1 MADDYSGQFGNIRK
15 VFEERREE
23 LGIPRDKT
31 YAKIEAENEEK
42 LLNGLRSEL
51 AGYQATALET
61 AKTRELGNLRTLY
74 ASGSLDEE
82 QKAKVQEKI
91 LNPSL
96 ITVTATE
103 ADYGTNLPRVK
114 ELLDFIANP
123 EKAKQQQNQ
132 ADFIARMQGFSER
145 NGNGNN

>member
-1 MADDYSGQFGNIRK
+1 MADKSFSEMMQEQMAAEQAKR
-15 VFEERREE
+15 VQEREQQRTEF
-23 LGIPRDKT
+23 
-31 YAKIEAENEEK
+31 
-42 LLNGLRSEL
+42 LNGFRSEL
-51 AGYQATALET
+51 EGYQQKALEN

-123 EKAKQQQNQ
+123 EKAQKKI
-132 ADFIARMQGFSER
+132 DKESFIARMKGFSER
-145 NGNGNN
+145 NAKN

>member
-1 MADDYSGQFGNIRK
+1 MADKTFSEIMQEQMAAEQAKR
-15 VFEERREE
+15 VQEREQQR
-23 LGIPRDKT
+23 
-31 YAKIEAENEEK
+31 NEF
-42 LLNGLRSEL
+42 LNGFRSEL
-51 AGYQATALET
+51 EGYQQKALET

-114 ELLDFIANP
+114 ELLDMIANP
-123 EKAKQQQNQ
+123 EKAQQKI
-132 ADFIARMQGFSER
+132 DKESFIATMKGFSER
-145 NGNGNN
+145 HGNGKN

>member
-1 MADDYSGQFGNIRK
+1 MANDYSGQFGNIRK
-15 VFEERREE
+15 VFEERRKE

-31 YAKIEAENEEK
+31 YAEIEAENEEK

-51 AGYQATALET
+51 EGYQTKALET
-61 AKTRELGNLRTLY
+61 AKTRELGKLRTLY

-82 QKAKVQEKI
+82 QKAAVQEKI

-103 ADYGTNLPRVK
+103 TDYGTDLPRVK
-114 ELLDFIANP
+114 ELLDMIANP
-123 EKAKQQQNQ
+123 EKAKQQQEQ
-132 ADFIARMQGFSER
+132 ADFIAKMQGFSER

>member
-1 MADDYSGQFGNIRK
+1 MADKTFSEIMQEQMAAEQAKR
-15 VFEERREE
+15 VQEREQQR
-23 LGIPRDKT
+23 
-31 YAKIEAENEEK
+31 NEF
-42 LLNGLRSEL
+42 LNGFRSEL
-51 AGYQATALET
+51 EGYQQKALET

-114 ELLDFIANP
+114 ELLDMIANP
-123 EKAKQQQNQ
+123 EKTQQKI
-132 ADFIARMQGFSER
+132 DKESFIARMKGFAER
-145 NGNGNN
+145 NAKN

>member
-1 MADDYSGQFGNIRK
+1 MADKTFSEIMQEQMAAEQAKR
-15 VFEERREE
+15 VQEREQQR
-23 LGIPRDKT
+23 
-31 YAKIEAENEEK
+31 NEF
-42 LLNGLRSEL
+42 LNGFRSEL
-51 AGYQATALET
+51 EGYQQKALET

-114 ELLDFIANP
+114 ELLDMIANP
-123 EKAKQQQNQ
+123 EKAQQKI
-132 ADFIARMQGFSER
+132 DKESFIARMQGFSER
-145 NGNGNN
+145 NAKN

>member
-1 MADDYSGQFGNIRK
+1 MAD
-15 VFEERREE
+15 
-23 LGIPRDKT
+23 KT
-31 YAKIEAENEEK
+31 FSEMMHEK
-42 LLNGLRSEL
+42 LAVEREKRAQEREQQRNEFLNGFRSEL
-51 AGYQATALET
+51 EGYQQKALET

-82 QKAKVQEKI
+82 QKAEIQEKI

-96 ITVTATE
+96 ITATATE

-123 EKAKQQQNQ
+123 EKAQQKIDQES
-132 ADFIARMQGFSER
+132 FIARMQGFSER
-145 NGNGNN
+145 NAKN

>member
-1 MADDYSGQFGNIRK
+1 MA
-15 VFEERREE
+15 E
-23 LGIPRDKT
+23 KT
-31 YAKIEAENEEK
+31 FSEMMHEK
-42 LLNGLRSEL
+42 LAAERKNRAQEREQQRNEFLNGFRSEL
-51 AGYQATALET
+51 EGYQQKALET

-82 QKAKVQEKI
+82 QKAEIQEKI

-96 ITVTATE
+96 ITATATE

-123 EKAKQQQNQ
+123 EKAQQKIDQES
-132 ADFIARMQGFSER
+132 FIARMQGFSER
-145 NGNGNN
+145 NAKN

>member
-1 MADDYSGQFGNIRK
+1 MADKTFSEMMQEQMAAEQAKR
-15 VFEERREE
+15 VQEREQQR
-23 LGIPRDKT
+23 
-31 YAKIEAENEEK
+31 NEF
-42 LLNGLRSEL
+42 LNGFRSEL
-51 AGYQATALET
+51 EGYQQKALEN
-61 AKTRELGNLRTLY
+61 AKTRELGNLRAQY
-74 ASGSLDEE
+74 NSGSLDEE
-82 QKAKVQEKI
+82 QKAEVQEKI

-132 ADFIARMQGFSER
+132 ADFLATMKGFSER
-145 NGNGNN
+145 HGNGKN

>member
-1 MADDYSGQFGNIRK
+1 MAD
-15 VFEERREE
+15 
-23 LGIPRDKT
+23 KT
-31 YAKIEAENEEK
+31 FSEMMHEK
-42 LLNGLRSEL
+42 LAVEREKRAQEREQQRNEFLNGFRSEL
-51 AGYQATALET
+51 EGYQQKALET

-82 QKAKVQEKI
+82 QKAEIQEKI

-96 ITVTATE
+96 ITATATE

-123 EKAKQQQNQ
+123 EKAQQKI
-132 ADFIARMQGFSER
+132 DKESFIARMQGFSER
-145 NGNGNN
+145 NAKN